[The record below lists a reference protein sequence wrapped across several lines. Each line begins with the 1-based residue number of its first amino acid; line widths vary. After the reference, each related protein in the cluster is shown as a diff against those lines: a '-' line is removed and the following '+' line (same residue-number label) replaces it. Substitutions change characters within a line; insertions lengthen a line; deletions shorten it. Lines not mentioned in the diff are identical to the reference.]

1 MVKVLSLGLLALC
14 WGAQAAVVD
23 EDHFAT
29 IPLDSVVQMKAV
41 NFKPRVTSVAVGTV
55 GDDADKDGVADALD
69 WCEKTPAGAEV
80 WTAEKVKEK
89 AQEETLVG
97 CAGVAE
103 ENWLK
108 KTSKVP
114 KGRYVTCYLTA
125 LPSLK
130 DRNLA
135 ADMKLTVIDPES
147 ASVSDKERTKIA
159 RHQTSWYPDPDF
171 SPSVL
176 LETPGGNHFGFYCS
190 ANIQSLSK
198 NEKGTGYSISYTGD
212 YASSARVSDVKKIV
226 TLTIAAPVEISLA
239 D

>member
-1 MVKVLSLGLLALC
+1 MVKVSSFVLLAWCL
-14 WGAQAAVVD
+14 GAQAAVVD
-23 EDHFAT
+23 EVHFAT
-29 IPLDSVVQMKAV
+29 IPLDSVIQTKAL
-41 NFKPRVTSVAVGTV
+41 NFKPRTASVPLGTV
-55 GDDADKDGVADALD
+55 ADDADRDGVADSVD

-89 AQEETLVG
+89 AQDETLVG

-108 KTSKVP
+108 KTTKVP
-114 KGRYVTCYLTA
+114 KGRSVSCYLTA

-159 RHQTSWYPDPDF
+159 RHQTKWYPEPEF
-171 SPSVL
+171 SPSLL
-176 LETPGGNHFGFYCS
+176 LETSGGNHFGFYCS
-190 ANIQSLSK
+190 STTLSLSK
-198 NEKGTGYSISYTGD
+198 NDKGTG
-212 YASSARVSDVKKIV
+212 
-226 TLTIAAPVEISLA
+226 
-239 D
+239 